1 VRLGDSDWW
10 IEVRIVGYE
19 SEVVVETGEQYD
31 FDTDWLV
38 VYAEVK
44 GPAGDCSYGGISL
57 DVEDARRL
65 VDWLHAVAASEVG
78 PHDAGNKVAV
88 FFKEPEFGAR
98 LMTRVGDRVTIRWYF
113 WDPTSTEDLSSDVI
127 FQVGFPFDQA
137 SSVDVTASSRRVDGA
152 ARELSDALHALVE
165 RRKIEVIRALT

>member
-1 VRLGDSDWW
+1 
-10 IEVRIVGYE
+10 
-19 SEVVVETGEQYD
+19 
-31 FDTDWLV
+31 
-38 VYAEVK
+38 
-44 GPAGDCSYGGISL
+44 
-57 DVEDARRL
+57 
-65 VDWLHAVAASEVG
+65 
-78 PHDAGNKVAV
+78 
-88 FFKEPEFGAR
+88 
-98 LMTRVGDRVTIRWYF
+98 MTRVGDRVTIRWYF